1 MPIFISQ
8 GRYSQDAMRNMA
20 TAPEDRTEPVSKLI
34 EAAGGKLLAYYVT
47 FGEYDWLLVVE
58 APDART
64 VAAAVIAAAAGGG
77 VTDMKTTLAM
87 TGAEAMQAFGTA
99 GDLAKNFR
107 SAGQAA
113 E

>member
-8 GRYSQDAMRNMA
+8 GRYSQDAMRGMV
-20 TAPEDRTEPVSKLI
+20 TTPEDRTEPVSKLI
-34 EAAGGKLLAYYVT
+34 EAAGGKLLGYYVT

-58 APDART
+58 APDAQT
-64 VAAAVIAAAAGGG
+64 VSAAVIAAAAGGS
-77 VTDMKTTLAM
+77 VTDMKTNLAM
-87 TGAEAMQAFGTA
+87 TGAEAMQAFRSA

-113 E
+113 

>member
-8 GRYSQDAMRNMA
+8 GRYSQDAMRNMV
-20 TAPEDRTEPVSKLI
+20 TTPEDRTEPVSKLI
-34 EAAGGKLLAYYVT
+34 DAAGGKLLAYYVT

-58 APDART
+58 APNAQI
-64 VAAAVIAAAAGGG
+64 VSAAVIAAAAGGG

-87 TGAEAMQAFGTA
+87 TGAEAMQAFRAA

-113 E
+113 